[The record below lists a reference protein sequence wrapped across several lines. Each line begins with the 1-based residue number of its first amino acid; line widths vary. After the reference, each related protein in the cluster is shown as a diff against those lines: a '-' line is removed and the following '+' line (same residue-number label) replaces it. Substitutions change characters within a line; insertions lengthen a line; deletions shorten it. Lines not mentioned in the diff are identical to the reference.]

1 MYSIEVSKL
10 KRTFK
15 SSLGVLNRK
24 IKTITAVD
32 SISFEVKTGELFGL
46 LALTLTILITTF
58 STAGLGLLMGCLSLI
73 TRNVMFVNNT
83 VYFLLLIFSGAN
95 LYLAT
100 LPRRMQSVS
109 NILPL
114 TRGVSATR
122 TLIAGGRLIE
132 ILPLLFQEFL
142 IGVVFILIGY
152 LMFRRFE
159 YEAKVRGTL
168 EVF

>member
-1 MYSIEVSKL
+1 
-10 KRTFK
+10 
-15 SSLGVLNRK
+15 
-24 IKTITAVD
+24 
-32 SISFEVKTGELFGL
+32 
-46 LALTLTILITTF
+46 
-58 STAGLGLLMGCLSLI
+58 
-73 TRNVMFVNNT
+73 
-83 VYFLLLIFSGAN
+83 